1 MRISDIPNS
10 DPVKEELRQKLVF
23 SSNRY
28 QFDPITKDKDENMG
42 TDDDEDNR
50 LLIWFNWI

>member
-28 QFDPITKDKDENMG
+28 QFDPITKDKDKNMS